1 MLNGL
6 NKKLKAMRLK
16 WNELSRPPSASDKFG
31 SSNDGLPAFTTSSG
45 LRAHLSSS
53 GITYNSATGVFTV
66 STAGKYLLYFQAYN
80 NGGVV
85 TSTRVGI
92 YHNNTQMMLSHS
104 PDLSYGTIHVNFLAN
119 ASANDY
125 FDFRHES
132 GANRD
137 FFHGSQHLGGY
148 IIKVA

>member
-1 MLNGL
+1 M
-6 NKKLKAMRLK
+6 
-16 WNELSRPPSASDKFG
+16 
-31 SSNDGLPAFTTSSG
+31 
-45 LRAHLSSS
+45 
-53 GITYNSATGVFTV
+53 
-66 STAGKYLLYFQAYN
+66 LYFQAYN

-92 YHNNTQMMLSHS
+92 YHNNTQVMLSHS